1 MTDVS
6 RIFAL
11 GDLSNLRHGARICR
25 TNSSDCWK
33 RIPQGAEEII
43 KTIAAERIL
52 LDMINHF
59 DRPDVVNHQA
69 VHNLLKEYPVLSTRI
84 YFVNIGKEEVRE
96 LSLLAALCLLEP
108 PVKLIEYVYG
118 LYPDAISNSEP
129 VQHSI
134 PIHYACRRSSLE
146 VVAFLAER
154 HPDGLRAKRKDGTL
168 PLHLACRFNPR
179 TDLITF
185 LVEKYPEACSTCCS
199 DGWFPLHCSV
209 HARAPL
215 EAVMKLHETHP
226 QSAGYVNERGWTPL
240 HIACER
246 RGNAEVVGYLAF
258 AAAHT
263 MQVRDLYW
271 HTPIFIA
278 VKHQTV
284 NVIRL
289 LLEWARTR
297 PSMDIGGRTLLHVA
311 CVHNSAE
318 VVDLVAK
325 FYPAMVMS
333 RTADYDRYTPLHEV
347 CRCNPSLPIIQT
359 LISHDRRLLLLR
371 DREGKTALHHARR
384 RGAPAEVID
393 FLIECGM

>member
-1 MTDVS
+1 MAVV
-6 RIFAL
+6 RNKIAF

-25 TNSSDCWK
+25 SDSSDCWK
-33 RIPQGAEEII
+33 RLPQGAEEII

-52 LDMINHF
+52 LDMINRF
-59 DRPDVVNHQA
+59 DRPDLVNHKA
-69 VHNLLKEYPVLSTRI
+69 VERLLNQYPVLSTRI
-84 YFVNIGKEEVRE
+84 YAVNIGKQEIRE
-96 LSLLAALCLLEP
+96 LSLLAVLCLLEP
-108 PVKLIEYVYG
+108 PVELIEYVYR
-118 LYPDAISNSEP
+118 LHPEAISMPEP
-129 VQHSI
+129 IQESLPV
-134 PIHYACRRSSLE
+134 HYACRRSSLE
-146 VVAFLAER
+146 VVTFLAEQY
-154 HPDGLRAKRKDGTL
+154 PKGLRAKRKDGTL
-168 PLHLACRFNPR
+168 PMHMACRFNPR
-179 TDLITF
+179 TELIAF
-185 LVEKYPEACSTCCS
+185 LVEKYPEACATCSS
-199 DGWFPLHCSV
+199 DGWFPLHCATQS
-209 HARAPL
+209 RAL
-215 EAVMKLHETHP
+215 LVAVIKLHETHP
-226 QSAGYVNERGWTPL
+226 QSAGYVNDKGWTPL

-258 AAAHT
+258 AAANT

-271 HTPIFIA
+271 HTPLFIA

-284 NVIRL
+284 HVIRL
-289 LLEWARTR
+289 MLEWARTR
-297 PSMDIGGRTLLHVA
+297 PSMDIEGRTLLHVA

-333 RTADYDRYTPLHEV
+333 RTADYDRFTPLHEV
-347 CRCNPSLPIIQT
+347 CRYNPSLPIIQT